1 MRCGNIGEIRS
12 ITGRKDMVKNII
24 RWLVFLLRKDMQS
37 FEMDEDTSK
46 SIQRQIM
53 KQTGKDGKK
62 RTIP

>member
-1 MRCGNIGEIRS
+1 
-12 ITGRKDMVKNII
+12 MVKNII